1 MKNQQSTKNVS
12 TKNVETKK
20 ENLTN
25 ANANVISQ
33 QIAKGKYKID
43 YSQLSSKKQ
52 KEERG
57 KRRRKLL
64 GFSEG
69 LFQINHLQ
77 DAKEKGEQLKELKKN
92 VLAFFKETYS
102 FDINLSTNADALYK
116 TNDAT
121 KLRDVKELIQF
132 AFSK

>member
-1 MKNQQSTKNVS
+1 MKNQKSTKDVS

-20 ENLTN
+20 EKLTN
-25 ANANVISQ
+25 ANADVISQ

-43 YSQLSSKKQ
+43 YSQLSPKKQ

-102 FDINLSTNADALYK
+102 FEINISTNADALYK

>member
-92 VLAFFKETYS
+92 VLSFFKETYS
-102 FDINLSTNADALYK
+102 FDINISTNADSLYK